1 MKEVYNNI
9 WDAIEPDRKKAAS
22 LRIRADLMNEIIE
35 KIRAK
40 GYSQSKAA
48 EILGVT
54 QPRVS
59 ALMNGRINLF
69 STDAFVDMLDALDLK
84 VEVKVT
90 NPVGSR

>member
-9 WDAIEPDRKKAAS
+9 WDAIEPDRKTAAS
-22 LRIRADLMNEIIE
+22 LKIRADLMNEVIE

-40 GYSQSKAA
+40 GYSQGKVAKLFDIS
-48 EILGVT
+48 

-59 ALMNGRINLF
+59 NLMNGRISLF
-69 STDAFVDMLDALDLK
+69 STDALVDMLDALDLR

-90 NPVGSR
+90 RPVGRR

>member
-22 LRIRADLMNEIIE
+22 FKIRADLMNEVIE
-35 KIRAK
+35 KIRAS
-40 GYSQSKAA
+40 GYSQTNAA
-48 EILGVT
+48 KILGIT

-59 ALMNGRINLF
+59 DLMNGRIGLF
-69 STDAFVDMLDALDLK
+69 STDAFVDMLDALHLK

-90 NPVGSR
+90 NPVGCR